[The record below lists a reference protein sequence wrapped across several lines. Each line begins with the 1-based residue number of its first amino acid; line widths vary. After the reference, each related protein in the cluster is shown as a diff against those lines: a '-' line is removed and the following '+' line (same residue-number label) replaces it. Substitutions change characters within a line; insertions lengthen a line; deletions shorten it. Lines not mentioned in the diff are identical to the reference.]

1 MSLNWYS
8 AADDPEVVEFGPV
21 RALSIMGQGEPGG
34 AVYGTS
40 VGALYAA
47 AGALIGVAARHGR
60 MFELPCLEGRW
71 WVEDERS
78 PFDVPREE
86 WWWHLFLRLPD
97 AAGVTGNG
105 PVSGGENDAMGGS
118 AGEALNGLADK
129 TGNGLAGG
137 AVNGPVDAVSDG
149 PVDATSD
156 GPVGAASDGPVDVTS
171 DGPVDATSD
180 GPVGAAWDD
189 AWVDE
194 AREAAR
200 HPAAARVQL
209 VTFTEGLCVQAL
221 HRGPYA
227 EEPKTLARMEA
238 HIRDAGFVRN
248 GLHHEIYLSDVRETD
263 PEKMR
268 TILRQPVRSA

>member
-21 RALSIMGQGEPGG
+21 RALSITGQGEPGG

-40 VGALYAA
+40 VGALYAV
-47 AGALIGVAARHGR
+47 AGELIGVAARHGR
-60 MFELPCLEGRW
+60 LFELPCLEGRW
-71 WVEDERS
+71 WVEDERP

-97 AAGVTGNG
+97 AAGVAGN
-105 PVSGGENDAMGGS
+105 D
-118 AGEALNGLADK
+118 
-129 TGNGLAGG
+129 
-137 AVNGPVDAVSDG
+137 
-149 PVDATSD
+149 
-156 GPVGAASDGPVDVTS
+156 PVDVTS
-171 DGPVDATSD
+171 DGPVGT
-180 GPVGAAWDD
+180 VWDD

-227 EEPKTLARMEA
+227 DEPKTLARMEA
-238 HIRDAGFVRN
+238 HIRDAGFVPN

>member
-40 VGALYAA
+40 VGALYAV

-118 AGEALNGLADK
+118 AGEALNGLADE

-137 AVNGPVDAVSDG
+137 AVNG

-156 GPVGAASDGPVDVTS
+156 GPVGAASDGPV
-171 DGPVDATSD
+171 
-180 GPVGAAWDD
+180 GAAWED

-194 AREAAR
+194 AHEAAR

>member
-1 MSLNWYS
+1 MSSDWYS

-21 RALSIMGQGEPGG
+21 RALSITGQGEPGG

-40 VGALYAA
+40 VGALYAV

-71 WVEDERS
+71 WVEDERP

-97 AAGVTGNG
+97 AAGVAGNG

-118 AGEALNGLADK
+118 AGEAGH
-129 TGNGLAGG
+129 GPMGG
-137 AVNGPVDAVSDG
+137 AVNGPVDVMW
-149 PVDATSD
+149 
-156 GPVGAASDGPVDVTS
+156 
-171 DGPVDATSD
+171 D

-238 HIRDAGFVRN
+238 RIHAAGFVPN

-268 TILRQPVRSA
+268 TILRQPVRAA